1 MAATH
6 TGDTVRGSEQGAA
19 YCQQMRLLLE
29 RVGERW
35 SLLAVIALRAQA
47 LRFNALRRE
56 LQGISPRMLAR
67 TLKALERDCLVSR
80 TVHPTVPPQVDYAL
94 TALGRSLLQPVDALL
109 HWADEH
115 REAMDMARRDFDA
128 REAVAAA
135 T

>member
-6 TGDTVRGSEQGAA
+6 TGDTVRGREQGAA

-67 TLKALERDCLVSR
+67 TLKALERDGLVSR

-94 TALGRSLLQPVDALL
+94 TALERSLLQPVDALL

-115 REAMDMARRDFDA
+115 REVMDAARRDFDA

>member
-1 MAATH
+1 VSA
-6 TGDTVRGSEQGAA
+6 GA
-19 YCQQMRLLLE
+19 CW
-29 RVGERW
+29 RW
-35 SLLAVIALRAQA
+35 SPCGRAQA

-67 TLKALERDCLVSR
+67 TLKALERDGLVSR